1 MSAIVIE
8 VVDETH
14 VRVCTINRVER
25 RNAFD
30 QQHYHALADS
40 LADAASDAA
49 VHVVVVTGTGSAFS
63 AGQDLQE
70 LTALASGGSSGRS
83 GGGQG
88 SDGFPRLLEQ
98 LETFPKP
105 LLAAVNGDAVG
116 IGMTMLLHCD
126 IVIVAAEARL
136 RMPFSEMGVPP
147 EAGSSALLP
156 DAVGWQNAA
165 ELLFTSRWIDG
176 TEAVMLGFAQRALP
190 TDRVLADTLA
200 LAHRIAQRSP
210 WAVQTAKRLLLAA
223 RGDRSRQARRGED
236 AAFVE
241 LFAGRS
247 GA

>member
-14 VRVCTINRVER
+14 VRVCTINRIER
-25 RNAFD
+25 RNAFN
-30 QQHYHALADS
+30 QQHYHALADA
-40 LADAASDAA
+40 LADAASDTA
-49 VHVVVVTGTGSAFS
+49 VHVVVVTGTGSAFC

-70 LTALASGGSSGRS
+70 LAELASGGS
-83 GGGQG
+83 GGKS

-126 IVIVAAEARL
+126 IVIVADEARL
-136 RMPFSEMGVPP
+136 RLPFSEMGVPP

-156 DAVGWQNAA
+156 DAIGWQNAA
-165 ELLFTSRWIDG
+165 ELLFTSRWIAG
-176 TEAVMLGFAQRALP
+176 TEAVTLGLALRVLP
-190 TDRVLADTLA
+190 QDRVLANTLA
-200 LAHRIAQRSP
+200 LAHQNAQQSP